1 MISLLGSYAE
11 LLSKLNNDEQIKHI
25 TKAIKL
31 IKKESTLHEQKHID
45 TIKTIKKLGDIKS
58 RTLKGD
64 TNFPYIYPILEED
77 SEVE

>member
-11 LLSKLNNDEQIKHI
+11 LLSKLDNDEQIKHI

-31 IKKESTLHEQKHID
+31 IKKESTLHEQQYID
-45 TIKTIKKLGDIKS
+45 TYKTIKKLGDIKS
-58 RTLKGD
+58 RILKGD

-77 SEVE
+77 SEEE